1 MCIFNKVLP
10 SLSFFHHFVPRDEQI
25 KCLCLPNIHMLKP
38 YVPRCQGAG
47 TWTWV
52 PCEAMRVRGEQA
64 AGPLWWWPTPVPL
77 TSAAWPAGLPRATC
91 ICTQPWS
98 TSWQRVC
105 SDGTL
110 ANLPAL
116 GNLLDAWRLQ
126 CSVKAAGCGLE
137 QMVALLVPA
146 GTSLAVLEGLRLL
159 TVALYLAL
167 TLKIL
172 VTINN

>member
-1 MCIFNKVLP
+1 M
-10 SLSFFHHFVPRDEQI
+10 
-25 KCLCLPNIHMLKP
+25 
-38 YVPRCQGAG
+38 
-47 TWTWV
+47 
-52 PCEAMRVRGEQA
+52 
-64 AGPLWWWPTPVPL
+64 
-77 TSAAWPAGLPRATC
+77 
-91 ICTQPWS
+91 
-98 TSWQRVC
+98 
-105 SDGTL
+105 